1 MPDLAILYEHPL
13 WFKPLF
19 AALER
24 RGVDYLP
31 IPLAGHH
38 YDPASRDVP
47 APLVF
52 NRIAMSSI
60 LRDPDHAIFYTQALL
75 QHWRGNGAA
84 VINGPEALA
93 IDSSKAVQLSLIQRL
108 GLHTPRTLVV
118 HRAADLAAAAE
129 ALGFPLL
136 VKANIGGAGAGI
148 ARYDTADELAAAVA
162 EGSVPASVDK
172 VLLVQ
177 DYAPPRDGKIVR
189 IETLG
194 GRYLYA
200 IDVVSG
206 GATFDLCPAD
216 VCVTAPGKPVVTM
229 TRADPEAEVIRD
241 AEAIVAA
248 AGIDVGGVELLVD
261 DRDGTVRFYDVN
273 ALSNFVA
280 NPLDVLGWDPHER
293 LVDYLVGRIAVSTRL
308 EAVRA

>member
-1 MPDLAILYEHPL
+1 MPDLAIVYEHPL

-19 AALER
+19 AALEAK
-24 RGVDYLP
+24 GVDFVST
-31 IPLAGHH
+31 PLSDHR
-38 YDPASRDVP
+38 YDPASTETP
-47 APLVF
+47 APIVF

-60 LRDPDHAIFYTQALL
+60 LRDPEHAIFYTQSLL
-75 QHWRGNGAA
+75 QHWRRNGATI
-84 VINGPEALA
+84 INGPEALA
-93 IDSSKAVQLSLIQRL
+93 LDASKAAQLSLIKGL
-108 GLHTPRTLVV
+108 GLDIPRTRVV
-118 HRAADLAAAAE
+118 HRAADLPAAAE
-129 ALGFPLL
+129 EIGFPLL

-148 ARYDTADELAAAVA
+148 ARYDSADELAAAIA
-162 EGSVPASVDK
+162 DGSVPSSVDK

-177 DYAPPRDGKIVR
+177 DYAPTRGGKITR

-216 VCVTAPGKPVVTM
+216 VCVTAPGKPEVTM
-229 TRADPEAEVIRD
+229 TRADPDPAVIRA
-241 AEAIVAA
+241 AEAIVSA

-261 DRDGTVRFYDVN
+261 DRDGTVCFYDIN

-293 LVDYLVGRIAVSTRL
+293 LVDYLVGRIGR
-308 EAVRA
+308 